1 MSDQARAAQR
11 KELDVCLGRFE
22 SRNDGGRVW
31 PELLYS
37 QPFGFRALTMS
48 LAVPPGAGPH
58 PVVVYIHGG
67 GWMLGHPH
75 AMHPNLAAMD
85 IVETLLNAGYAVAR
99 PSYRLS
105 GEGRFPTQLQDL
117 KTALRYLRHYAGLFN
132 IAPDRIAALG
142 ESAGGHL
149 AVLLGLETP
158 PEFEGSE
165 GFSDESGQVQAV
177 INWYGVTDILNLDAQ
192 ALPTARFMHNTPES
206 ASGRLIG
213 CRPSDSPETA
223 RRASPITWVTP
234 KAAPMLIQH
243 GTADSV
249 VPPGQ
254 GESLHR
260 ALQQV
265 GVAAEWRP
273 VEGADHCFIGGDTSP
288 IMPAVVEF
296 LGRHLRP

>member
-11 KELDVCLGRFE
+11 KELDVCLDRFE
-22 SRNDGGRVW
+22 NRADGGRVW

-48 LAVPPGAGPH
+48 LAVPPGRGPH

-75 AMHPNLAAMD
+75 AMHPNLASMN
-85 IVETLLNAGYAVAR
+85 IVETLLGAGYAVAR

-105 GEGRFPTQLQDL
+105 GEGKFPTQLQDL
-117 KTALRYLRHYAGLFN
+117 KTALRYLRHHAALFG
-132 IAPDRIAALG
+132 IAPNRIASLG

-158 PEFEGSE
+158 PEFEGEE
-165 GFSDESGQVQAV
+165 GFLEETSGVQAV
-177 INWYGVTDILNLDAQ
+177 IDWYGITDMLRLDAQ
-192 ALPTARFMHNTPES
+192 SLPTARFVHDAPDS

-213 CRPSDSPETA
+213 GRPSDNPEAA
-223 RRASPITWVTP
+223 RRASPITWISP

-243 GTADSV
+243 GTADSI

-254 GESLHR
+254 GESLHQ
-260 ALQQV
+260 ALLAA
-265 GVAAEWRP
+265 GVPSEWRP
-273 VEGADHCFIGGDTSP
+273 VAGADHCFIGGDTAP
-288 IMPAVVEF
+288 ILPAVTDF
-296 LGRHLRP
+296 LGRYLGG

>member
-11 KELDVCLGRFE
+11 QELDVCLDRVE
-22 SRNDGGRVW
+22 SLPDGGRVW

-48 LAVPPGAGPH
+48 LAVPPGPGPH

-75 AMHPNLAAMD
+75 AMHPNLAAMN
-85 IVETLLNAGYAVAR
+85 IAETLLAAGYAVAR

-105 GEGRFPTQLQDL
+105 GEGKFPTQLHDL

-132 IAPDRIAALG
+132 IAPNQIAALG

-149 AVLLGLETP
+149 AVLLGLETSA
-158 PEFEGSE
+158 EFEGE
-165 GFSDESGQVQAV
+165 GGFVEESANVQAV
-177 INWYGVTDILNLDAQ
+177 VNWYGITDIPNLDAQ
-192 ALPTARFMHNTPES
+192 ALPTARVQHDDPES
-206 ASGRLIG
+206 ASSRLIG
-213 CRPSDSPETA
+213 GRISENLEAA
-223 RRASPITWVTP
+223 RRASPITWVTS
-234 KAAPMLIQH
+234 KAAPMLLQH

-254 GESLHR
+254 GESLHH
-260 ALQQV
+260 ALQQA
-265 GVAAEWRP
+265 GVPTDWHPIAD
-273 VEGADHCFIGGDTSP
+273 ADHCFIGGDTTP
-288 IMPAVVEF
+288 IMPAVLDF
-296 LGRHLRP
+296 LDQHLRG

>member
-1 MSDQARAAQR
+1 MSDEARAAQR
-11 KELDVCLGRFE
+11 KELDVCLDRFE
-22 SRNDGGRVW
+22 SRADGARVW

-48 LAVPPGAGPH
+48 LAVPPGQGPH

-85 IVETLLNAGYAVAR
+85 MVETLHAAGYAVAR

-105 GEGRFPTQLQDL
+105 GEGKFPTQLQDL
-117 KTALRYLRHYAGLFN
+117 KAALRYLRHHATQFN
-132 IAPDRIAALG
+132 IAPDRIASLG

-149 AVLLGLETP
+149 AVLLGLDTP
-158 PEFEGSE
+158 PEFEGAE
-165 GFSDESGQVQAV
+165 GFVEESGKVQAV
-177 INWYGVTDILNLDAQ
+177 INWYGVTDMLSLDAQ
-192 ALPTARFMHNTPES
+192 ALPTARFVHDAPDS

-213 CRPSDSPETA
+213 GRPSENPEAA

-254 GESLHR
+254 GESLYQ
-260 ALQQV
+260 ALQRA
-265 GVAAEWRP
+265 GVSAEWRP
-273 VEGADHCFIGGDTSP
+273 IEGADHCFIDGDITP
-288 IMPAVVEF
+288 IMPAVVDF
-296 LGRHLRP
+296 LGKHLKA